1 MAASI
6 RDIKAR
12 VVATKK
18 TAQITKAMNMVSAS
32 KLKGAQKATESFR
45 PYMQRVEEIISSVT
59 PKPLT
64 ASKFFL
70 MPSTRRRAFS
80 ICNE

>member
-6 RDIKAR
+6 RNIKAR

-18 TAQITKAMNMVSAS
+18 TSQITKAMNMVSAS

-45 PYMQRVEEIISSVT
+45 PYMDRVEEINYKGLNHNIIYFKKSS
-59 PKPLT
+59 
-64 ASKFFL
+64 
-70 MPSTRRRAFS
+70 
-80 ICNE
+80 

>member
-6 RDIKAR
+6 RDIKQK

-18 TAQITKAMNMVSAS
+18 TSQITNAMNMVSAS

-45 PYMQRVEEIISSVT
+45 PYMQRIEEIICADKIIR
-59 PKPLT
+59 PAYL
-64 ASKFFL
+64 
-70 MPSTRRRAFS
+70 S
-80 ICNE
+80 IMEEN

>member
-32 KLKGAQKATESFR
+32 KLKGAQKSTESFR
-45 PYMQRVEEIISSVT
+45 PYMKRVEEIISSV
-59 PKPLT
+59 
-64 ASKFFL
+64 SKATSSHCPAYIIAL
-70 MPSTRRRAFS
+70 AF
-80 ICNE
+80 NAFAV